1 MTSFACARALRVFA
15 LLALPVSVSAQSRQ
29 SRQTPTIFSPASQ
42 MGTVTVRVAVV
53 LADYSVKPLP
63 LLNVVARR
71 TDRSDSVSA
80 QTDLDGRATLPLRVG
95 SYTVRAKSAQPIAG
109 KSYAWSVLVTVRPSR
124 AELVQLTN
132 ANASVDSAATLATVA
147 AAPVAPPASVEST
160 RPVVTTPKPASS
172 EKAVALEKPA
182 TPAAPP
188 ASVESTRPVTMTP
201 KPTQPEKTVAIE
213 KPVATQ
219 KKVVEAPTPTPAT
232 APTTAPAKALA
243 TAPATA
249 PAKTPAAVPAKAQ
262 ATVPAKAPTTGP
274 EKAIATAIAPAP
286 AKVPATAP
294 SKAQAKPPAS
304 ETARAEPS
312 SYAPPTKA
320 VAVASTPAPARTR
333 RVQPRVNTSNL
344 LLGLSF
350 DASSIRSEFLG
361 PSTGTGVGVAGQLG
375 WGVGKYFALVADAS
389 GARIGSLDGNFDLAH
404 LDVGGRLHLVTGR
417 SAFVPFVEGGYAWR
431 VVRKDGAVMT
441 DPAGNLYTGDMAIG
455 SGFSLGGGLQYF
467 VAPTVAFGGA
477 FKWTTGKFSRL
488 QFDGAYVDGLAMD
501 ATSTRFNLGFTWYP
515 MGH

>member
-1 MTSFACARALRVFA
+1 MTPSIHRPMTSFACARALRVFA

-132 ANASVDSAATLATVA
+132 ANASVDSAATPATVA
-147 AAPVAPPASVEST
+147 AAPVASPASVEPT

-172 EKAVALEKPA
+172 EKAVAFEKPA
-182 TPAAPP
+182 APAAPP
-188 ASVESTRPVTMTP
+188 ALVESTRPVTMTP
-201 KPTQPEKTVAIE
+201 KPTQPEKTVTIE

-232 APTTAPAKALA
+232 APATAPAKALA
-243 TAPATA
+243 TGPATA
-249 PAKTPAAVPAKAQ
+249 PAKTP

-286 AKVPATAP
+286 AKAPATVPA
-294 SKAQAKPPAS
+294 KAQAKPPTS

-312 SYAPPTKA
+312 SFAPPTKA

-350 DASSIRSEFLG
+350 DASSIKSEFLG

-404 LDVGGRLHLVTGR
+404 LDVGGRLHLVT
-417 SAFVPFVEGGYAWR
+417 
-431 VVRKDGAVMT
+431 
-441 DPAGNLYTGDMAIG
+441 
-455 SGFSLGGGLQYF
+455 
-467 VAPTVAFGGA
+467 
-477 FKWTTGKFSRL
+477 
-488 QFDGAYVDGLAMD
+488 
-501 ATSTRFNLGFTWYP
+501 
-515 MGH
+515 